1 MRILVVHNRYRSA
14 LPSGE
19 NLVVDDEIAALRE
32 RGHDVST
39 YFRSSDEIVSWSP
52 AAKARNVLTPIR
64 SARADADVAAEIDR
78 HRPDVVHVHNLYPLI
93 SPSVIA
99 LVQGKGI
106 PVVQTVHNHRHVCA
120 KGTYYRDGHVC
131 RDCLGKLFPTP
142 AVVHRCYRGSLPQSA
157 VMATSLAVNRT
168 TFAHV
173 TRFIALTDDIVAHLL
188 DLGVPSEKIA
198 VKPNSVPDPGVGS
211 EPPDGGFVYVGRL
224 SEEKGIQLLCDAW
237 CRSPDGALG
246 TLTVVGD
253 GPLRHL
259 VDSLAAER
267 SDVHVVGPLDHPAV
281 LAAIRSRATVVI
293 PSTCPDVFPLVAVE
307 ALACGRPLVV
317 TALGGLPS
325 IVDSSCGWVCDATT
339 ASLASALAEAAAKR
353 SEAHATAARRRYE
366 TLFAPSVVLD
376 RLEEIYR
383 GVLT

>member
-19 NLVVDDEIAALRE
+19 NLVVDDEVAALRE

-39 YFRSSDEIVSWSP
+39 YFRSSDEIAGWGPVT
-52 AAKARNVLTPIR
+52 KARNVLSPIR
-64 SARADADVAAEIDR
+64 SPRADADVATEIGR

-99 LVQGKGI
+99 RIRSEGI

-120 KGTYYRDGHVC
+120 KGTYFRDGHVC
-131 RDCLGKLFPTP
+131 TDCLGKRFPGP
-142 AVVHRCYRGSLPQSA
+142 AIVHRCYRGSLPQSV
-157 VMATSLAVNRT
+157 VMATSLAVNRP

-173 TRFIALTDDIVAHLL
+173 SRFIALTDDIAAHLL

-198 VKPNSVPDPGVGS
+198 VKPNSVPDPGVGP
-211 EPPDGGFVYVGRL
+211 EQPVGAFVFVGRL
-224 SEEKGIQLLCDAW
+224 SEEKGVALLCDAW
-237 CRSPDGALG
+237 RRAPDGELG
-246 TLTVVGD
+246 VLTVVGD

-259 VDSLAAER
+259 VDRLAAER
-267 SDVHVVGPLDHPAV
+267 GDVRVVGPLDHPAV
-281 LAAIRSRATVVI
+281 LAAIRSHATVVI
-293 PSTCPDVFPLVAVE
+293 PSTCPDVFPRVAVE
-307 ALACGRPLVV
+307 SLACGRPLLV

-325 IVDSSCGWVCDATT
+325 IVDSSCGWVCDPTT
-339 ASLASALAEAAAKR
+339 AALASALADAAAHR
-353 SEAHATAARRRYE
+353 TEAHAAAARTRYE
-366 TLFAPSVVLD
+366 KLYSPAVVLD

-383 GVLT
+383 GVIT

>member
-19 NLVVDDEIAALRE
+19 NLVVDDEVAALRE

-39 YFRSSDEIVSWSP
+39 YFRSSDEIASWSP
-52 AAKARNVLTPIR
+52 VTKARNVLSPIR
-64 SARADADVAAEIDR
+64 SPRADSDVATEIDQ

-99 LVQGKGI
+99 RVQSKGI

-120 KGTYYRDGHVC
+120 KGTYFRDGHVC
-131 RDCLGKLFPTP
+131 RDCLGKRFPTP
-142 AVVHRCYRGSLPQSA
+142 AVAHRCYRDSLPQSL
-157 VMATSLAVNRT
+157 VMATSLAVNRS

-173 TRFIALTDDIVAHLL
+173 SRFIALTDDIAAYLL
-188 DLGVPSEKIA
+188 DLGVPTEKID

-211 EPPDGGFVYVGRL
+211 EQPVGAFVFVGRL
-224 SEEKGIQLLCDAW
+224 SEEKGIALLCDAW
-237 CRSPDGALG
+237 RRAPDGALG
-246 TLTVVGD
+246 VLTVVGD

-259 VDSLAAER
+259 VDRLAAER
-267 SDVHVVGPLDHPAV
+267 SDVRVVGPLDHPAV
-281 LAAIRSRATVVI
+281 LAAIRSHATVVI
-293 PSTCPDVFPLVAVE
+293 PSTCPDVFPRVAVE
-307 ALACGRPLVV
+307 SLACGRPLVV

-325 IVDSSCGWVCDATT
+325 IVDPACGWVCDPTGA
-339 ASLASALAEAAAKR
+339 ALASALAEAATGR
-353 SEAHATAARRRYE
+353 TDAHAAAARTRYE
-366 TLFAPSVVLD
+366 QLYSPAVVLD

-383 GVLT
+383 GVVT